1 MTWDELTENIRKGLN
16 ESGSHLRAVGNLM
29 AKVSEGENAFDD
41 EVIGAAVALL
51 VMAVSNIHSAVEH
64 LGIGLDAVVEAMKKA
79 SKSQE
84 VKGE

>member
-1 MTWDELTENIRKGLN
+1 MTWDELMENIRKGLN
-16 ESGSHLRAVGNLM
+16 ESGSHLRAAGNLV
-29 AKVSEGENAFDD
+29 AKVSEDEDAFND
-41 EVIGAAVALL
+41 EVIGAVVALL

-64 LGIGLDAVVEAMKKA
+64 LGIGLDAVVEAMKEA